1 MTPLRWVFIVLFEVF
16 CFVFDININSCVVLK
31 FLIVFLLTGAGE
43 KEEGTCTFG
52 L

>member
-1 MTPLRWVFIVLFEVF
+1 
-16 CFVFDININSCVVLK
+16 VVLK

-52 L
+52 LWEEEAAQ